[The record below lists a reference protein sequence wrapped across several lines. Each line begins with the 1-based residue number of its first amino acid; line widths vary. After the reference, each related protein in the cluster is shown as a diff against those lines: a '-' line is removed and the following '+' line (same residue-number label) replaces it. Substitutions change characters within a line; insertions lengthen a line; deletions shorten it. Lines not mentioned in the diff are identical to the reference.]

1 MKIPVEAP
9 MTNYPT
15 YSLDPF
21 WEVWDESP
29 QRALIIIAMAIDIAD
44 WSPRKW
50 ARVAASRQAKAWVV
64 LGEDGQVIVCKP
76 KVAERL
82 VKAGYQYA

>member
-1 MKIPVEAP
+1 
-9 MTNYPT
+9 MTAQHYAT
-15 YSLDPF
+15 
-21 WEVWDESP
+21 
-29 QRALIIIAMAIDIAD
+29 IANCPASNIHIYATIE
-44 WSPRKW
+44 R